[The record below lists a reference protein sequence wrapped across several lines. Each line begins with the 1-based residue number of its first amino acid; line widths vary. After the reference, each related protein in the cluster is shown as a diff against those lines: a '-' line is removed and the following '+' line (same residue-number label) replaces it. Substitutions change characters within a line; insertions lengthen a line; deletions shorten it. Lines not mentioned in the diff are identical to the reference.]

1 MILSALFF
9 YPHQTY
15 AEGMSRISQQVRL
28 MVAVSNEL
36 KRKLEAS
43 ASAGKRS
50 LSAEMVLRL
59 EASFEKD
66 DEAVEVRNMVDDH
79 DERIKE
85 LERDVARLLDVTGQ
99 MTDYR

>member
-1 MILSALFF
+1 
-9 YPHQTY
+9 
-15 AEGMSRISQQVRL
+15 

-59 EASFEKD
+59 ERSFESD
-66 DEAVEVRNMVDDH
+66 DDADAMVEKVEHLEDQVSSLWQSI
-79 DERIKE
+79 EE
-85 LERDVARLLDVTGQ
+85 LQRSVSAL
-99 MTDYR
+99 YRGS

>member
-1 MILSALFF
+1 
-9 YPHQTY
+9 
-15 AEGMSRISQQVRL
+15 MSRISQQVRL

-43 ASAGKRS
+43 AAAGKRS

-59 EASFEKD
+59 EASYEKD
-66 DEAVEVRNMVDDH
+66 DEAIEMRNLVDDH